1 MMTTMSWNKTLRTH
15 RQFELK
21 ANGDVDQHQQMLK
34 PQHPQSEYKAHS
46 RLVHQQH
53 QLCVPSQIIWN

>member
-1 MMTTMSWNKTLRTH
+1 MTLRTH

-46 RLVHQQH
+46 RLVHPQH
-53 QLCVPSQIIWN
+53 QLYELRRLFGIDSLSNVC